1 MFLESLIKNDVEL
14 KSPLPLQLNKH
25 CHKANLEIFYQK
37 FTKLLIQWIGRKL
50 HRTGDDDLRGDGVE
64 HLLVLVYDQA
74 RHVRHDL
81 TLEELLAHVDLGGDK
96 ENVSGDCRPHTPGC
110 LAATFG

>member
-1 MFLESLIKNDVEL
+1 MIER
-14 KSPLPLQLNKH
+14 
-25 CHKANLEIFYQK
+25 
-37 FTKLLIQWIGRKL
+37 IGRKL

-96 ENVSGDCRPHTPGC
+96 ENVSKDCGPSHTWMSGSHIW
-110 LAATFG
+110 LRKFVEAMK

>member
-1 MFLESLIKNDVEL
+1 MLIE
-14 KSPLPLQLNKH
+14 
-25 CHKANLEIFYQK
+25 
-37 FTKLLIQWIGRKL
+37 WIGRKL

-96 ENVSGDCRPHTPGC
+96 ENVRGDCRPSHTWMSGSHIW
-110 LAATFG
+110 LRKFVEAMK